1 MWLLLLMAG
10 MIILY
15 LLPSIIFTKYWD
27 KGLDVKIAFE
37 EPFIFEGDESILQEE
52 ITNDKRLPI
61 LALAVRLSVSKN
73 LRFDVDALQNMS
85 ISDQTYKRDIFSL
98 PFYARV
104 KRRMPFKGE
113 KRGFY
118 EITGIDVTAYDYFF
132 SGKYHM
138 EVPEH
143 SHIYVYPRV
152 TDVSKIQ
159 MMNSALYG
167 LMLTKRIIMTDPFT
181 FSGIREYMKGDPMSQ
196 INWKASAKGQ
206 KLLVN
211 QYDATTSE
219 DITILLDLEDR
230 NIIKEEALNEEA
242 IRIAASLCESIVAK
256 RMTLRLASN
265 AESLNYNVKA
275 GNATMDDIF
284 KAFAVVD
291 TAKITKPFS
300 EIIEEEL
307 SKEPE
312 DVIYIVISKN
322 ASKELYT
329 RIEGLKRQT
338 RNKYLWILPYMPS
351 HPEKAREYA
360 GADCMTWEVGV

>member
-1 MWLLLLMAG
+1 MWILLLMAG

-15 LLPSIIFTKYWD
+15 LLPGMIFSKYWD

-37 EPFIFEGDESILQEE
+37 EPFIFEGDESILLEE

-61 LALAVRLSVSKN
+61 LALAVRLSVSKS
-73 LRFDVDALQNMS
+73 LRFDVDSLQNLS
-85 ISDQTYKRDIFSL
+85 ISDQVYKRDIFSL

-104 KRRMPFKGE
+104 RRRMPFKCE

-138 EVPEH
+138 EVPDH
-143 SHIYVYPRV
+143 SHIYVYPKV
-152 TDVSKIQ
+152 TDVSKVQ
-159 MMNSALYG
+159 MLNSALYG
-167 LMLTKRIIMTDPFT
+167 LLLTKRLIMMDPFT

-219 DITILLDLEDR
+219 DVTILLDLEDR
-230 NIIKEEALNEEA
+230 NIIKEEMLSEEA
-242 IRIAASLCESIVAK
+242 IRIAASLCESIVAR

-265 AESLNYNVKA
+265 AECLNYNVKA
-275 GNATMDDIF
+275 GNATMDDMF

-291 TAKITKPFS
+291 TAKVTKPFA

-322 ASKELYT
+322 ASREMYERLT
-329 RIEGLKRQT
+329 SLKRQT

-351 HPEKAREYA
+351 HPERVREY
-360 GADCMTWEVGV
+360 GGEDCLAWEVRV